1 MKIIRLRTSLTVI
14 LSDGT
19 ILTVTDCTDSMYNE
33 VVENQEDEEKVRC
46 LLVPEFCKQEAEFQE
61 KIQEVEEV
69 KAFIEEVKE
78 KSDIFTY
85 EDGKVY
91 IKSISDLTVPQ
102 DLVKAINAAMGT
114 EAKEG
119 NPELLQS
126 YLNFWTLASLNP
138 DAEARKN
145 LFWFLNKY
153 GMKISKSGLFVAYR
167 NVVVK
172 AKGDVPTKSI
182 AANIISEELAAYVS
196 ATYVKIK
203 GQKKSPKNFF
213 VIEDGENKTFYVV
226 KDPES
231 VEKGMKN
238 LGTVDSLYLRLSE
251 VNVAGEEDVI
261 VEDNA
266 PTYTDAHSKS
276 FIIKI
281 GKPVTMPR
289 KDCDSIQ
296 TNTCSRGL
304 HVAGKKWLEDTGT
317 SFGSVGMMV
326 LVNPADVVAVPP
338 SDSYGKM
345 RCCAYYP
352 VMVVEKQNGRIVSED
367 IPEGFEDDFMGLIS
381 YDGEV
386 NNTDAGNYKLEIPV
400 TPSLNKVN
408 ILSRIADIK
417 KSLSTKYVK

>member
-1 MKIIRLRTSLTVI
+1 MKIIRLRKSLTVI
-14 LSDGT
+14 LNDGT
-19 ILTVTDCTDSMYNE
+19 ILTVTDCTDTMYNE
-33 VVENQEDEEKVRC
+33 VVENQEDEKKVRC

-69 KAFIEEVKE
+69 KTFIEEVKE
-78 KSDIFTY
+78 KNDIFTY

-102 DLVKAINAAMGT
+102 DLVRAINAAIGT
-114 EAKEG
+114 ETKKG

-172 AKGDVPTKSI
+172 DKRDVPT
-182 AANIISEELAAYVS
+182 ANIISEELAAYIS

-203 GQKKSPKNFF
+203 GQKKSPKNYF
-213 VIEDGENKTFYVV
+213 VIEDGENKSFYVV

-238 LGTVDSLYLRLSE
+238 LGTVDALYLRLGE
-251 VNVAGEEDVI
+251 INVAGEDGV
-261 VEDNA
+261 VEDNT

-276 FIIKI
+276 FTIKI

-289 KDCDSIQ
+289 KDCDPIQ
-296 TNTCSRGL
+296 SNTCSRGL

-317 SFGSVGMMV
+317 SFGSVGLMV

-338 SDSYGKM
+338 NDSYGKM

-352 VMVVEKQNGRIVSED
+352 VMIVEKQNGRIVSED
-367 IPEGFEDDFMGLIS
+367 IPEGFEDNFMELIS

-386 NNTDAGNYKLEIPV
+386 NNNDAGNYKLEIPTV
-400 TPSLNKVN
+400 PSLNKVN
-408 ILSRIADIK
+408 ILSRLADIK